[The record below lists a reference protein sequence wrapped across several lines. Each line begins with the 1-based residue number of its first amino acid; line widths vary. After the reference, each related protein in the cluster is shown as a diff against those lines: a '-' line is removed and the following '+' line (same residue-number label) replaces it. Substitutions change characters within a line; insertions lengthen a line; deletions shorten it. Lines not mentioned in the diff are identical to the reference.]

1 MLLMSLAVVTL
12 VGCGDPDAAK
22 PKSAVAEAV
31 VVKTAPL
38 EAVTVPRTV
47 EVSGTVEADARTT
60 IASDVAGRVVE
71 VLADLGDRLGPG
83 EPLARIDPT
92 DYRLAIGTRQA
103 ALDEALADLG
113 LTDLPGDDFDPAS
126 VATVRR
132 SGLQRDNAA
141 AKLGRAES
149 LYKADPP
156 LISEQEYADLQ
167 TLADVAKQD
176 YDVALLQAKSLLA
189 AARTRSRELEIART
203 NLERATIRTPAAAET
218 VRPREPAGTQA
229 STQLTTMPATRAGP
243 PSYAVARRYAT
254 IGQLV
259 REGDPVFELVVD
271 DPLRFTAA
279 APERFVGDVRVG
291 QKVQLK
297 LAGRDEPVEGGVS
310 RIDPTVDAASRTFLV
325 EVLIDNADRSVR
337 PGSFARGSIEVGRD
351 DAFRVPASALVS
363 FAGTDKIF
371 GVKGG
376 KAVEHRVS
384 ILSRDDAS
392 ATLTGDDLAADEP
405 VVTDGGNRLA
415 DGVAV
420 QTDATKAAAPK

>member
-1 MLLMSLAVVTL
+1 MSLVAL
-12 VGCGDPDAAK
+12 APAGCGGDEAAK
-22 PKSAVAEAV
+22 PKAAPEAVA
-31 VVKTAPL
+31 VKTSPL

-60 IASDVAGRVVE
+60 IASEVAGRVVE

-113 LTDLPGDDFDPAS
+113 LTDLPGDDFDPAG

-132 SGLQRDNAA
+132 SRLQRDNAA

-149 LYKADPP
+149 LYQAKPP

-167 TLADVAKQD
+167 TAADVAKQD
-176 YDVALLQAKSLLA
+176 YDVALLQTKSLLA
-189 AARTRSRELEIART
+189 AAGTRARELEIART
-203 NLERATIRTPAAAET
+203 NLDRATIRTPAAAET
-218 VRPREPAGTQA
+218 VRPREPAGTRP
-229 STQLTTMPATRAGP
+229 STRLTTNPATRAGP
-243 PSYAVARRYAT
+243 PSYAVARRLVT

-259 REGDPVFELVVD
+259 GGGDPVFELVVD

-279 APERFVGDVRVG
+279 APERFVDDVRVG
-291 QKVQLK
+291 QTVHLK
-297 LAGRDEPVEGGVS
+297 LAGRDEPVEGTVS

-363 FAGTDKIF
+363 FAGTDKVF
-371 GVKGG
+371 GVRDD

-384 ILSRDDAS
+384 ILSRGDKT
-392 ATLTGDDLAADEP
+392 ATLSGDDLAAGEP
-405 VVTDGGNRLA
+405 VVVDGGNRLSDGMSVTPGGTGRERA
-415 DGVAV
+415 D
-420 QTDATKAAAPK
+420 